1 MNKKICYFILV
12 FSSFL
17 IASCS
22 SFLEEE
28 NRSSLD
34 NESFFANADDAFS
47 AVNSLYRNGFPSF
60 YDAGSAYGGPVIM
73 YGGYISGLFDN
84 QYKGQEKFVQD
95 AQNLAIHPVTNS
107 GQLLNIWEDC
117 YSAISRANTA
127 LKRIPD
133 TQGLTEEE
141 SAQLMAESRFFRAL
155 NYFHLVKMFGR
166 VPLVTAPTQNLD
178 SLYVS
183 QSEVADIYE
192 FMVSDLTA
200 AIDEGGLPDAP
211 MPENGFRVSKG
222 SVQALLADVY
232 LNMSGEPVKG
242 DHYADAAAVAKA
254 LITNGAYHLI
264 QGTAEETPYDILR
277 TSDNE
282 KEYLYVIEYNED
294 IADGGWRPIYSFPNE
309 AATWGEF
316 TYNITNLAYRPVDQ
330 IFAVYDTE
338 NDLRAQEKQ
347 YFHTEYTYTKG
358 PKEGQTVSLGVRA
371 PYFWFEPGALYV
383 TNRSQK
389 DQAHYRLAEIYLI
402 AAEAIAQSEGV
413 TAEAAAYL
421 AAIKARASMNQTEAQ
436 ISAQLM
442 SLSPEEFVQEVW
454 RERIRE
460 LIFENKIWY
469 DITRTRQYP
478 SSSGGQ
484 VSFVPFVGATNP
496 WGKVFTE
503 KNLLLP
509 IPDDELQRN
518 PNLEQNPGYE

>member
-1 MNKKICYFILV
+1 MNKKIGYFILA
-12 FSSFL
+12 FSSLL

-22 SFLEEE
+22 NFLEEE

-47 AVNSLYRNGFPSF
+47 AVNNLYRSGFPSF

-95 AQNLAIHPVTNS
+95 AQNLAIHPVTS
-107 GQLLNIWEDC
+107 SSQLLSIWENC
-117 YSAISRANTA
+117 YSAISQANTA
-127 LKRIPD
+127 LKYIPN
-133 TQGLTEEE
+133 TPGLTEAE
-141 SAQLMAESRFFRAL
+141 SAQLIAESKFFRSL

-166 VPLVTAPTQNLD
+166 VPLVTEPTESLD

-183 QSEVADIYE
+183 QSEVADIYDFIVE
-192 FMVSDLTA
+192 DLTS
-200 AIDEGGLPDAP
+200 AIDEGGLADAP
-211 MPENGFRVSKG
+211 MPENGFRISKG

-232 LNMSGEPVKG
+232 LNMSGEPVKA
-242 DHYADAAAVAKA
+242 DHYGDAAAVAEA
-254 LITNGAYHLI
+254 LISNGAYELI
-264 QGTAEETPYDILR
+264 RATDEETPYDILR
-277 TSDNE
+277 TSDSE
-282 KEYLYVIEYNED
+282 KEYLYMIEYNED
-294 IADGGWRPIYSFPNE
+294 IANGGWRPIYSFPNE

-316 TYNITNLAYRPVDQ
+316 TYSITNLAYRPVDQ
-330 IFAVYDTE
+330 IFAVYDTQ

-347 YFHTEYTYTKG
+347 YFHTQYMFTKG
-358 PKEGQTVSLGVRA
+358 TREGETVNLGVRS
-371 PYFWFEPGALYV
+371 PYFWFEPEALYV

-389 DQAHYRLAEIYLI
+389 DQVHYRLAEIYLI

-413 TAEAAAYL
+413 TAEAAGYL

-436 ISAQLM
+436 IRTQLM
-442 SLSPEEFVQEVW
+442 TLPPANFVREVW

-478 SSSGGQ
+478 TSSGGQ
-484 VSFVPFVGATNP
+484 VTFVPFVGATNP
-496 WGKVFTE
+496 WGKVFAE

-509 IPDDELQRN
+509 IPDDEMQRN
-518 PNLEQNPGYE
+518 PSLEQNKDY